1 MHEQFPSQIKRE
13 SSILDDMGKLI
24 ALSNKLESVYEHR
37 PNIDNFIGAMAGT
50 KHEKEYTRE
59 AVEADKKYEKETRDK
74 IDLSNSTYGSNTQNR
89 IEGGFQ
95 LSEML
100 QAMVVDCTN
109 KYWFKDCKS
118 IMTSDYDDLKVG
130 IDAVM
135 QHKKGGYLGF
145 AFDFTISNQDKI
157 IYNKL
162 ENGWQK
168 NIKDGKVPVLKYFED
183 PKTNQKGSLL
193 VPKFIIGASKKDVE
207 TFADAYLNN
216 NAEVLKNHPFQYLML
231 LQIEE
236 QLQTVLDYYETHEK
250 DERLEFAKLQY
261 KKIETILR
269 NMKSEIHADEEMQS
283 MKLYEYT
290 KSSIALETMRKFRI
304 THN

>member
-1 MHEQFPSQIKRE
+1 MNEKFPILKER
-13 SSILDDMGKLI
+13 SILDDPNKLNLL
-24 ALSNKLESVYEHR
+24 ANKLENVYLHR
-37 PNIDNFIGAMAGT
+37 PDIDHFVGAMAGT
-50 KHEKEYTRE
+50 KYENEYTKE
-59 AVEADKKYEKETRDK
+59 AVRADKKYEKDTREM
-74 IDLSNSTYGSNTQNR
+74 INQSNSAYGINTQNR
-89 IEGGFQ
+89 IEGGFK
-95 LSEML
+95 LAEIL

-118 IMTSDYDDLKVG
+118 IMTSDFDDLKVG

-145 AFDFTISNQDKI
+145 AFDFTISNQDKVI
-157 IYNKL
+157 FNKL
-162 ENGWQK
+162 ENGWKK
-168 NIKDGKVPVLKYFED
+168 NIKDGKVPILKYFED
-183 PKTNQKGSLL
+183 PITNQKGRLI
-193 VPKFIIGASKKDVE
+193 VPKFIIGATKKDVE
-207 TFADAYLNN
+207 SFSNAYLKDDT
-216 NAEVLKNHPFQYLML
+216 ETLKNHPFQYLML

-250 DERLEFAKLQY
+250 DDRLEFAKLQY

-269 NMKSEIHADEEMQS
+269 NMKSEIHADEEMKN
-283 MKLYEYT
+283 MELYEYA